1 MHLMI
6 LDFDS
11 IGRFDL
17 RDDSDKLNGI
27 EQLKQIVIQTEAAR
41 VRFREDPLRQ
51 VLLQFFF

>member
-17 RDDSDKLNGI
+17 RDNPNEFNGI
-27 EQLKQIVIQTEAAR
+27 EQLKQIVIQAEAAR

>member
-17 RDDSDKLNGI
+17 RDDSNEFNGI

-41 VRFREDPLRQ
+41 VRFGEDPPGQ
-51 VLLQFFF
+51 LLPQFFF